1 LQGWEY
7 VTDVRRLNRVGVG
20 NRGEEVKLGWEKVTE
35 LRRLKRVGS
44 RLRM

>member
-1 LQGWEY
+1 M
-7 VTDVRRLNRVGVG
+7 GVG